1 MRTKKRIL
9 FICSQNKFRSRTAH
23 EVFRNSKNIEVDS
36 AGTEKDAQVIVE
48 PDHIEWADVIYV
60 MEDRHIKRLKKMFG
74 PLLKN
79 KRVINLDI
87 PDIYDFMEEGLV
99 EALKT
104 KLRGLD

>member
-1 MRTKKRIL
+1 MVLKKKVL

-23 EVFRNSKNIEVDS
+23 DIFSRSDKVEVDS
-36 AGTEKDAQVIVE
+36 AGTEKDARVIVE

-74 PLLKN
+74 SLLKN
-79 KRVINLDI
+79 KRVVNLNI
-87 PDIYDFMEEGLV
+87 PDIYEYMDQGLV
-99 EALKT
+99 EVLKT